1 MMLTNKP
8 TITWVGK
15 KDIVYNPQETA
26 AMLGKNGHRVNKELM
41 MIKDKGG
48 KFVFDY
54 KKLGKEISK
63 NSKDVTINV
72 DADGIHTQEG
82 MNKINY
88 FNSRYT
94 FK

>member
-1 MMLTNKP
+1 
-8 TITWVGK
+8 
-15 KDIVYNPQETA
+15 
-26 AMLGKNGHRVNKELM
+26 MLGKNGHRVNKELLT
-41 MIKDKGG
+41 IKDKSG
-48 KFVFDY
+48 KLEIDY
-54 KKLGKEISK
+54 KKMEKAFRKG
-63 NSKDVTINV
+63 SKDVTINV